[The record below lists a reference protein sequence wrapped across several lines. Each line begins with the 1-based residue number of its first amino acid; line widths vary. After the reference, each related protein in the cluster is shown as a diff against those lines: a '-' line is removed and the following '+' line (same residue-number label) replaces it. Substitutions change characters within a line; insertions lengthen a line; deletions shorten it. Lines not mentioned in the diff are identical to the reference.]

1 MERLKIFFITTLIG
15 GITAVLPAV
24 LLLAGLVWLFRF
36 VTNIIQPL
44 TNMLVIKA
52 DLKELTADILVIAII
67 VLTCFVIGFLIRTRF
82 GKFIFQGIETAILKS
97 APGYNLIKETILQ
110 ILGRDKAPFAG
121 VALAQVFCNDT
132 LVTSFLT
139 DEHEDGS
146 FTVFV
151 PTGPNP
157 TSGQIFHLDK
167 KYVHKIDVSVEDAM
181 RSIISCGAGSSDLM
195 KVYKK

>member
-1 MERLKIFFITTLIG
+1 MERLKNFFITTLIG
-15 GITAVLPAV
+15 GVTAVLPAV

-132 LVTSFLT
+132 LVTSFIT

>member
-1 MERLKIFFITTLIG
+1 MDRLKSFFITTLIG
-15 GITAVLPAV
+15 GIIAVLPTV
-24 LLLAGLVWLFRF
+24 LILAGFAWLFRF
-36 VTNIIQPL
+36 ITNLIQPL
-44 TNMLVIKA
+44 TNLLLIKS
-52 DLKELTADILVIAII
+52 DLREITADIVVIGII
-67 VLTCFVIGFLIRTRF
+67 VLACFIIGFLIRTRF
-82 GKFIFQGIETAILKS
+82 GKFIFHGIESTILKS

-132 LVTSFLT
+132 LVTSFIT

-157 TSGQIFHLDK
+157 TSGQIFHLNK
-167 KYVHKIDVSVEDAM
+167 KYVHKVDVSVEEAM
-181 RSIISCGAGSSDLM
+181 RSIISCGAGSTALI
-195 KVYKK
+195 KGYKK